1 MTQPQPPQNPT
12 PPPTQPPPPQ
22 TPRPGEESDQEQKK
36 YDGGDIP
43 RTGTPDEKKDQP
55 NQ

>member
-1 MTQPQPPQNPT
+1 VTQPQPPQNPT

-22 TPRPGEESDQEQKK
+22 NPRPEESDQEQKK